1 MKRILSLILI
11 FVLCITCL
19 AGCGKKSNYKSNG
32 TWANL
37 SNYMFAVEI
46 DDFDGD
52 VYEAGTYHFYP
63 DLVDRVDSLMSSET
77 PIVWD
82 VYVSYHEYTKL
93 SELKESEY
101 VASIGGITKTEED
114 IVLKKGNYVYINYNE
129 VLGEPAGILKF
140 EKK

>member
-19 AGCGKKSNYKSNG
+19 AGCGKKSNYKSSG
-32 TWANL
+32 TWANS

-52 VYEAGTYHFYP
+52 VYEAGTYRFFP
-63 DLVDRVDSLMSSET
+63 DLVDRVDSLMCSET